1 MVTLVLKKL
10 YTDKLD
16 DMTNKYNNTYYS
28 TIKMKPVYVKSNT
41 YINSSK
47 EVNDKDH
54 KFEVGDHARLSKHK
68 NIFAESYVPN
78 WSEEHLVITKLKN
91 TPSLANGISDLNGGE
106 INGTFYEKEL
116 QKTNKK

>member
-1 MVTLVLKKL
+1 MVTLVLKKM
-10 YTDKLD
+10 YIDKLD
-16 DMTNKYNNTYYS
+16 DMANKYNNTYYS

-54 KFEVGDHARLSKHK
+54 KFEIGDHARLSKHK

-78 WSEEHLVITKLKN
+78 WQMVLVILTEEKLMERFTKKN
-91 TPSLANGISDLNGGE
+91 
-106 INGTFYEKEL
+106 Y
-116 QKTNKK
+116 KKQIKNNLE

>member
-10 YTDKLD
+10 YIDKLD

-54 KFEVGDHARLSKHK
+54 KFEVGDHARLSKQK
-68 NIFAESYVPN
+68 YFRRKLRSK
-78 WSEEHLVITKLKN
+78 LVWR
-91 TPSLANGISDLNGGE
+91 
-106 INGTFYEKEL
+106 TFGDY
-116 QKTNKK
+116 KT